1 MTESFSKKVKDQL
14 EAVEI
19 KKKCCKFTA
28 DALSELDKKTDSAEI
43 IGEVYKKCRC
53 DVCRVVFWRKLFTVY
68 GSVTD
73 PEKSYHM
80 ELSFYHEA
88 ERDTVLEL
96 IIDSGFDFRPSTRKN
111 KYILYVKDSAVI
123 EDLLV
128 YMGASSA
135 AFDVM
140 NSKIVHE
147 FRNSVNRQVNCDT
160 ANIEKQ
166 LQAVKKYTDAIS
178 ALIETGKIDSLP
190 ADLKETALLRVEN
203 DQLSLTDLGKLMNP
217 QVSKS
222 GVRHRLERILD
233 FAGKAGVALEN
244 TEN

>member
-1 MTESFSKKVKDQL
+1 MTESFSKKVKNQL

-28 DALSELDKKTDSAEI
+28 SAMENLQKKENMAEKILDI
-43 IGEVYKKCRC
+43 YKKCRC
-53 DVCRVVFWRKLFTVY
+53 DVCREVFWRTLFTVY

-73 PEKSYHM
+73 PLKSYHM
-80 ELSFYHEA
+80 EFSFYFED

-96 IIDSGFDFRPSTRKN
+96 IADTGFDFKPSVRKN
-111 KYILYVKDSAVI
+111 KFILYVKDSVVI
-123 EDLLV
+123 EDFLV
-128 YMGASSA
+128 YIGASAA

-166 LQAVKKYTDAIS
+166 LQAVKKYTDAIG
-178 ALIETGKIDSLP
+178 ALIDSGKIDSLP
-190 ADLKETALLRVEN
+190 ADLKETALLRIEN

-217 QVSKS
+217 PVSKS
-222 GVRHRLERILD
+222 GVRHRLERIIEL
-233 FAGKAGVALEN
+233 AEKAGVITN
-244 TEN
+244 N

>member
-14 EAVEI
+14 ETVEI
-19 KKKCCKFTA
+19 KKKCCKFT
-28 DALSELDKKTDSAEI
+28 DSALAELDKKVCSGEKFR
-43 IGEVYKKCRC
+43 EVYNKCRC
-53 DVCRVVFWRKLFTVY
+53 DVCREVFWRKLFTVY
-68 GSVTD
+68 GSITD
-73 PEKSYHM
+73 PDKSYHM
-80 ELSFYHEA
+80 DFSFFCEN

-96 IIDSGFDFRPSTRKN
+96 IINSGFDFKASKRKN
-111 KYILYVKDSAVI
+111 KYIVYVKDSAVI
-123 EDLLV
+123 EDFIV
-128 YMGASSA
+128 YMGASAA
-135 AFDVM
+135 AFDIM
-140 NSKIVHE
+140 NSKIVHD

-190 ADLKETALLRVEN
+190 ADLKETAILRIEN

-222 GVRHRLERILD
+222 GVRHRLERILKLAD
-233 FAGKAGVALEN
+233 AAGIVCEAKEN
-244 TEN
+244 